1 MEDKDK
7 NITDISIS
15 DIIRQREEDEMEKK
29 EEIKLDDPIGSS
41 DAYLDE
47 TLKHKEPRVEYGKD
61 GEVIKV
67 TK

>member
-1 MEDKDK
+1 
-7 NITDISIS
+7 
-15 DIIRQREEDEMEKK
+15 MEKK